1 MAEIWYLV
9 GFGSIIIVVV
19 LIFLIDQIRQARKK
33 GSLESTAHGSP
44 SSYDPDSKLKMMTRL
59 DKRESKLRRERILE
73 GGTLPEISELVVYFP
88 NMNEKITS
96 PEVDVRGK
104 TAVKSIVWINN
115 QAAFVDVDGSF
126 IGTIKLFKGKNII
139 KIVAIGPYGGSMGTQ
154 LTVNCIAKDAIS
166 QSSIGTKY
174 LLPDIS
180 LDIRHEDRHPMPSG
194 TGEIQSVSI
203 SKKKKAK
210 PLEENISTLPS
221 KPTVNDPI
229 IASQS
234 EIDPSVLA
242 ALKGDELTEDSLSV
256 ETNIPLEDIEP
267 ESISLEIPEDEI
279 PPIPEIIEP
288 EIEQSLPS
296 IPKDV
301 IKEDEEDEVIDTP
314 IDDSDLLESVKL
326 LEEVVEPKEKASS
339 FQPDKMLPKQPGE
352 KTVEDESIET
362 KLAEFQ
368 PLKQDDAKTHT
379 LVVETKTQKI
389 DDARSTV
396 ILQHNGHTRNE
407 DGELVQVLKI
417 EKRIEKVKNKWFS
430 TLGIA
435 NISDVELRKM
445 EISEFISNT
454 MVITEKLP
462 INVEDPVIEHIPEG
476 TRITWTI
483 NAVKPQMKLF
493 ITYGEDINPL
503 SVITEKQTQPKIK
516 IRK

>member
-1 MAEIWYLV
+1 MAEIWYLI

-33 GSLESTAHGSP
+33 GTLETTAHGSP

-59 DKRESKLRRERILE
+59 DKRESMIRRERILE
-73 GGTLPEISELVVYFP
+73 GGTLPEISELIVYFP

-115 QAAFVDVDGSF
+115 QASFVDVDGSF
-126 IGTIKLFKGKNII
+126 IGTIKLFKGKNNI
-139 KIVAIGPYGGSMGTQ
+139 KIVAVGPYGGTMGTE
-154 LTVNCIAKDAIS
+154 LSINCTAKNAIS
-166 QSSIGTKY
+166 QSSSEPKY

-180 LDIRHEDRHPMPSG
+180 LDFRHEDRHPMPPTESE
-194 TGEIQSVSI
+194 TLAINIANRKKVKQSEDI
-203 SKKKKAK
+203 
-210 PLEENISTLPS
+210 LPILPP
-221 KPTVNDPI
+221 KHAFDDPI

-242 ALKGDELTEDSLSV
+242 VLKGDELTEDNLTV
-256 ETNIPLEDIEP
+256 ETDISLEEIEP
-267 ESISLEIPEDEI
+267 ESILLDIPEDDI
-279 PPIPEIIEP
+279 PPIPDIIEP
-288 EIEQSLPS
+288 EIDQSLPS
-296 IPKDV
+296 IPSDV
-301 IKEDEEDEVIDTP
+301 IKENEEEIIDVSIDE
-314 IDDSDLLESVKL
+314 DDLAESVKL
-326 LEEVVEPKEKASS
+326 LEEVVEPKKKDPS

-352 KTVEDESIET
+352 KIVEDDSIET

-379 LVVETKTQKI
+379 LIVETKTQKL

-396 ILQHNGHTRNE
+396 ILQHNGHTRNI

-417 EKRIEKVKNKWFS
+417 EKRIEKIKNKWFS

-445 EISEFISNT
+445 EINEFISNT

-462 INVEDPVIEHIPEG
+462 INVEDPTIEHLPEG
-476 TRITWTI
+476 TRITWII

-493 ITYGEDINPL
+493 ITYTEDVNPL